1 MSPGSD
7 KQEDMMQLDRRQ
19 VQRAFDRA
27 ASSYD
32 QAAVL
37 QQRVSQQLTGR
48 LDYIRHQHDVVL
60 DLGCGTGQLSVDLLK
75 RFPQSQIMAVDISPA
90 MIRQAQLRF
99 REQVSSWRCWLG
111 RTRRPL
117 GICAMAEHLPVKSS
131 HCDSVISNLTL
142 QWCGDLTQVFGE
154 LRRVLKPGGLLMFT
168 TFGPDTLKELRS
180 SWAEV
185 DNNPRVNQF
194 LDMHDVGDALLA
206 CGFENPVMDMEQIT
220 LTYSSVMDIMR
231 DLQAIGATNAHP
243 GRMRGLTGKRQ
254 LAAMIDSYEQ
264 FRRPQGLPASY
275 EVVFGHAWLP
285 QTADQTISVEF
296 MNKV

>member
-1 MSPGSD
+1 MKFGAEKSN
-7 KQEDMMQLDRRQ
+7 DMMKLDRRQ

-37 QQRVSQQLTGR
+37 QQRVARQLIER
-48 LDYIRHQHDVVL
+48 LDYIHHQHDVVL
-60 DLGCGTGQLSVDLLK
+60 DLGCGTGQISVDLLK
-75 RFPQSQIMAVDISPA
+75 RFPQSRIMAVDISAA
-90 MIRQAQLRF
+90 MIKQAQQRF
-99 REQVSSWRCWLG
+99 RTQVSSWRCWLG
-111 RTRRPL
+111 RTTRPY
-117 GICAMAEHLPVKSS
+117 GICAVAEQLPVKSS
-131 HCDSVISNLTL
+131 YCDSVISNLAL

-180 SWAEV
+180 SWAQV
-185 DNNPRVNQF
+185 DHNPRVNQF

-220 LTYSSVMDIMR
+220 LTYASVMDIMR

-243 GRMRGLTGKRQ
+243 ERTRGLTGKRQ
-254 LAAMIDSYEQ
+254 LSAMIDSYEQ
-264 FRRPQGLPASY
+264 FRQPQGLPASY

-285 QTADQTISVEF
+285 ESADQTVSVDF
-296 MNKV
+296 LKR